1 MSSPLPSGALSGVT
15 VLDLSRL
22 LPGPFCSM
30 ILADHGARVI
40 MIEDRRFESESG
52 FPRLP
57 LRNKEHMCLNLK
69 TKEGKAVFFALVEK
83 ADVILEGFRP
93 GVVGKLGV
101 DYGRV
106 KKINPGIIYC
116 SITGYGQTGPLK
128 DRPGHDVNYLGES
141 GLLSLN
147 GEPDKPPAIPG
158 FQVADLAGG
167 AMNAVI
173 GILLALYERN
183 RSGQGQYIDISMTD
197 GCTSLLTLALDL
209 RQLTG
214 QPVNRSDSALSHRYA
229 FYNTYETEDGLFL
242 SLGCLEFRFWK
253 NLCTCLDR
261 PQWIE
266 RQFDDVQR
274 KDLIRDLREL
284 IIKKPMAH
292 WKTLFDAGD
301 VCWGKVRSLDEAME
315 SPLLKERGMALTMK
329 NVEGEKMK
337 TLGIPVKL
345 SRTPGSLF
353 TPPAVF
359 GQDSESV
366 LAELGY
372 TKDDIRSFRERNI
385 I

>member
-1 MSSPLPSGALSGVT
+1 MSTPLPPGALSGVT

-40 MIEDRRFESESG
+40 MIEDRRFENESG

-57 LRNKEHMCLNLK
+57 HRNKEHMCLNLK
-69 TKEGKAVFFALVEK
+69 TDEGKAVFFSLVKK

-93 GVVGKLGV
+93 GVVDKLGV
-101 DYGRV
+101 DYGRI

-116 SITGYGQTGPLK
+116 SITGYGQNGPLK

-147 GEPDKPPAIPG
+147 GDPDRPPSIPG

-167 AMNAVI
+167 AMNAAI
-173 GILLALYERN
+173 GILLALHERHQ
-183 RSGQGQYIDISMTD
+183 SGQGQHIDISMTD
-197 GCTSLLTLALDL
+197 GCASLLTLALDL
-209 RQLTG
+209 RQMTG
-214 QPVNRSDSALSHRYA
+214 QPITRSDSILSHRYA
-229 FYNTYETEDGLFL
+229 FYNTYETADGCFL

-253 NLCTCLDR
+253 NLCECLNR
-261 PQWIE
+261 PQWID
-266 RQFDDVQR
+266 RQFDDLSKEELISHMR
-274 KDLIRDLREL
+274 DLIK
-284 IIKKPMAH
+284 KKPMDH
-292 WKTLFDAGD
+292 WAQAFDKAD

-315 SPLLKERGMALTMK
+315 SPLLKHRDMALTVDHG
-329 NVEGEKMK
+329 NGEDLK

-345 SRTPGSLF
+345 GRTPGSLR
-353 TPPAVF
+353 TPPAGF
-359 GQDSESV
+359 GQNSESV
-366 LAELGY
+366 LTELGY
-372 TKDDIRSFRERNI
+372 TPGEIQSFKERNI